1 MAKKDTTFVQF
12 SNLEADFMSDLVVNC
27 ETPSDILG
35 FTQFIE
41 QTITSNIGAYHKEAD
56 KIQKTFQERIEVLA
70 PEYLE
75 KDENG
80 NWKHSTTVNPDG
92 TPSNKPVAK
101 EGKQE
106 DWDNLFQGAQQEM
119 STSLQKLGNTVVGY
133 NVDNVVFNRFVDIF
147 MRNPVKTF
155 VSLQQDPKEVNR
167 AYLMIYLIA
176 KRIEDAKVQAKGT
189 SK

>member
-1 MAKKDTTFVQF
+1 MTDKETTLVQF

-27 ETPSDILG
+27 ETPKDILG

-41 QTITSNIGAYHKEAD
+41 QTIASDIGTYHKEAD
-56 KIQKTFQERIEVLA
+56 KIQKTFQERIEALA

-75 KDENG
+75 KEENG

-92 TPSNKPVAK
+92 TPSNKPMVK

-119 STSLQKLGNTVVGY
+119 QTSLQKLGNTVMGY
-133 NVDNVVFNRFVDIF
+133 NVDTELFNRFFVIF
-147 MRNPVKTF
+147 MQNPVKTF

-176 KRIEDAKVQAKGT
+176 KRIEDAKVQTKGT

>member
-1 MAKKDTTFVQF
+1 MSKDTTLVSF

-41 QTITSNIGAYHKEAD
+41 QTIASDIGTYHKEAD
-56 KIQKTFQERIEVLA
+56 RIQTIFKDRVEKMA
-70 PEYLE
+70 PEYIQ
-75 KDENG
+75 KDEEG
-80 NWKHSTTVNPDG
+80 KFKHDSATG
-92 TPSNKPVAK
+92 KPVCI

-119 STSLQKLGNTVVGY
+119 ATSLQTLGNTVIGY
-133 NVDNVVFNRFVDIF
+133 NVDNAVFNRFVDIF

-155 VSLQQDPKEVNR
+155 ISLQQDPKEVNR
-167 AYLMIYLIA
+167 AYVMIYLIA
-176 KRIEDAKVQAKGT
+176 KRIEDAKVQTKGT